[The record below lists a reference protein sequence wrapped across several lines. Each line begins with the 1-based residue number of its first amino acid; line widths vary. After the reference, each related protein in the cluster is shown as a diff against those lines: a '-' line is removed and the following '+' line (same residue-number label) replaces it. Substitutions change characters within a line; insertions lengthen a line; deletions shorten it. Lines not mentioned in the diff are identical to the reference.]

1 MKILA
6 LLLLVLLAG
15 CSTTPPVETFSV
27 EGYVHAGPNCPVM
40 SDPPDPNCADKPVDG
55 AELVV
60 WGPAD
65 NEVARTHTDEQGRF
79 SLELPAG
86 SYTLVPQPVEGLLGT
101 APMQG
106 ITVPR
111 SEDLDVAYDTGI
123 R

>member
-1 MKILA
+1 MKLLA
-6 LLLLVLLAG
+6 ALVVFVLAG
-15 CSTTPPVETFSV
+15 CASSLKGPTFAV
-27 EGYVHAGPNCPVM
+27 DGFVHAGPNCPVM
-40 SDPPDPNCADKPVDG
+40 SDPPDPNCADRPVAG
-55 AELVV
+55 AEIVV
-60 WGPAD
+60 GGPAD

-106 ITVPR
+106 ITVPG